1 MDTPSPLPP
10 PAEPHRPGGSPS
22 PRSNRAG
29 PRGPST
35 GGFVPPDNEDFDAV
49 ARGAQA
55 LWLRDRLGAA
65 LDRLDDLPRQIVW
78 LRVVEGWEIEVIAE
92 DLGIPPGRVRVLG
105 RQGLAALRADLRG
118 AP

>member
-1 MDTPSPLPP
+1 MAVPPPPGDSLPP
-10 PAEPHRPGGSPS
+10 RSEASGPRRPTPGGCL
-22 PRSNRAG
+22 
-29 PRGPST
+29 
-35 GGFVPPDNEDFDAV
+35 PPDDDDFDEV

-55 LWLRDRLGAA
+55 LWLRDRLGSA

-92 DLGIPPGRVRVLG
+92 DLGIPPGRVRALG

-118 AP
+118 AS